1 MEKLLEKD
9 IPDSIYYRI
18 KLSLMMLYYSIPV
31 MISNIGGTSVWFINS
46 YYAGHMENV
55 ADLAAVGIANTWISF
70 VGMGPMIS
78 CNLGF
83 FGLASQVNGTGNER
97 NLRILCQRGLIF
109 NFILFIIATI
119 FLIFSPEILS
129 FLGTDEDVITRLT
142 PYTYCFIVTLFSE
155 IFVDMLKNLLNAQ
168 KIFDI
173 YPISATISVVIHAI
187 QCGIFVKL
195 GFGLISLAFSKFLSN
210 LYTLIMMIGYMK
222 YKHINGFLIEK
233 YEIEAKYNL
242 FLYAKKVI
250 PSGMIT
256 YVEWMAFEMTTIM
269 ASNFGAVILSAH
281 TVFMNIVALNY
292 CFLTGVGVL
301 FSSNIGNAL
310 GSQDLKKALILRKT
324 FDVLIITMV
333 VIYVFYVL
341 LSFET
346 MVNFITDKAEVHEEV
361 KKIFFLSY
369 TLCIFDFYQG
379 VVANVLRGIGQQNY
393 ASLLYLVSYYTVGVP
408 LSLLFGVYFQLKLL
422 GWWGSMHISQ
432 AIFCYFGHRKFK
444 SIDLQ
449 YMINDVQETID
460 EQFSPIK
467 F

>member
-242 FLYAKKVI
+242 FLYAK
-250 PSGMIT
+250 
-256 YVEWMAFEMTTIM
+256 
-269 ASNFGAVILSAH
+269 
-281 TVFMNIVALNY
+281 
-292 CFLTGVGVL
+292 
-301 FSSNIGNAL
+301 
-310 GSQDLKKALILRKT
+310 
-324 FDVLIITMV
+324 
-333 VIYVFYVL
+333 
-341 LSFET
+341 
-346 MVNFITDKAEVHEEV
+346 
-361 KKIFFLSY
+361 
-369 TLCIFDFYQG
+369 
-379 VVANVLRGIGQQNY
+379 
-393 ASLLYLVSYYTVGVP
+393 
-408 LSLLFGVYFQLKLL
+408 
-422 GWWGSMHISQ
+422 
-432 AIFCYFGHRKFK
+432 
-444 SIDLQ
+444 
-449 YMINDVQETID
+449 
-460 EQFSPIK
+460 
-467 F
+467 

>member
-1 MEKLLEKD
+1 
-9 IPDSIYYRI
+9 
-18 KLSLMMLYYSIPV
+18 
-31 MISNIGGTSVWFINS
+31 
-46 YYAGHMENV
+46 
-55 ADLAAVGIANTWISF
+55 
-70 VGMGPMIS
+70 
-78 CNLGF
+78 
-83 FGLASQVNGTGNER
+83 
-97 NLRILCQRGLIF
+97 
-109 NFILFIIATI
+109 
-119 FLIFSPEILS
+119 
-129 FLGTDEDVITRLT
+129 
-142 PYTYCFIVTLFSE
+142 
-155 IFVDMLKNLLNAQ
+155 
-168 KIFDI
+168 
-173 YPISATISVVIHAI
+173 
-187 QCGIFVKL
+187 
-195 GFGLISLAFSKFLSN
+195 
-210 LYTLIMMIGYMK
+210 
-222 YKHINGFLIEK
+222 
-233 YEIEAKYNL
+233 
-242 FLYAKKVI
+242 
-250 PSGMIT
+250 
-256 YVEWMAFEMTTIM
+256 
-269 ASNFGAVILSAH
+269 
-281 TVFMNIVALNY
+281 MNIVALNY